1 MIRDVVE
8 TAADLHRQVDDHVK
22 LARDS
27 AGDFAE
33 IKAGLLRLFEK
44 EGLSR
49 NWLSEGKDPDAPE
62 RGEMIDTLVE
72 LNAQGLN
79 VWYGKVF
86 EA

>member
-1 MIRDVVE
+1 MRPV
-8 TAADLHRQVDDHVK
+8 DLHRQVDDHVK

-33 IKAGLLRLFEK
+33 IKAGIYRLFEK

-49 NWLSEGKDPDAPE
+49 SWLSEGNEPGAPE
-62 RGEMIDTLVE
+62 RSEMIDTLAE

-79 VWYGKVF
+79 VWYEKIF